1 MPNGK
6 MPLEWAIAKSAEVE
20 ILELLVE
27 AGANVNMLLDD
38 DITYIHYCAACGN
51 TEAFNYIYKSLI
63 KPTSPDYIQL
73 AKEFNEDMLTK
84 SSYLKARNDRLKS
97 KGLWANATLKPVPMR
112 KELRFKQDRAVDEFF
127 VTAKGHTTLH
137 LACQSGNKEI
147 IQYLLQLGLD
157 PLKENKMHQNCFT
170 IASEETRQF
179 LESIYS
185 KRETQELIELVNQL
199 EPYHS
204 IIESNQSVVVHKPT
218 FKKRLPVHVRVAAL
232 QSRHAAREEHCEI
245 SIARPWGG
253 SLEAENYRRHIRR
266 DIRAI
271 RNEMNEGIADLKR
284 QLRNLTKLFYP
295 ETDAEKKN
303 VSLQHDQKEEE
314 KRLLAYPSVS
324 YKDSLYGAHNNDNVN
339 SGNPSSR
346 KDDVSEGRQKD
357 FPEQK
362 YRPYKDPN
370 SSLSPQ
376 KVGYSFRHT
385 TDKVKLE
392 EVRSVSP
399 KVSNREDDI
408 LQAGFAEIITRWES
422 TEENQGDK
430 KIQSSPKEVSENS
443 ITYLA
448 GTKERSPISK
458 ESEKSPENPLTYLAG
473 TKERSPIS
481 NESEKSPENPL
492 TYLAGTKER
501 SPISNES
508 EESPENPLSSEDEHV
523 SVKQKGYIPH
533 VENDEQETKP
543 DEEDRGA
550 NLKEKTEI
558 IDEKKNVM
566 FVHESEKDSGCEVRS
581 SDDSNQQ
588 IDQNLTTNGLENSNA
603 GTNEDA
609 KHISNP
615 NREES
620 LDLENDEDMYDNSV
634 QSSQN
639 PESMEQRN
647 SKESDI
653 KVFEDA
659 KGNSVH
665 ENADDGAKYY
675 SNSEYGVSS
684 DSQRGGDS
692 GNSNKRDGSVYDY
705 SYGSTSD
712 SGYSS
717 NSAPH
722 SPVDKKKEVSDSFK
736 TDGYEYGYT
745 EGYYSLSP
753 LSRNGS
759 SHTNSPTI
767 SPTMSPSANENG
779 SLREAND
786 SRASSR
792 TGDIAQ
798 STYSSTL
805 QKSPGL
811 KEFSSK
817 ESVGPS
823 PLEPSNS
830 DVPSKQSPYKS
841 PSSRQKL
848 NGDVKS
854 PHRAGNSSTG
864 EDDPKSL
871 PLPFNEETESEHSH
885 KSSQE
890 VTKSSKSE
898 SSSRIKSE
906 ERENSLENS
915 YSERKSRSRTSEDD
929 VKCGSPTC
937 LLKRTPKSSRKNTSS
952 SDRSFFSCSKKS
964 ITPSPHKS
972 RSSNRVD
979 KNQDNQSYNSKEPE
993 GHSGS
998 YTSNTPKVRPDSDL

>member
-97 KGLWANATLKPVPMR
+97 KGLWANSTLKPVPMR

-303 VSLQHDQKEEE
+303 VSLQHDQEEEE

-339 SGNPSSR
+339 SGNSSSR
-346 KDDVSEGRQKD
+346 EDDVSEGRQKD

-458 ESEKSPENPLTYLAG
+458 ESEKSPENHLTYLAG

-481 NESEKSPENPL
+481 KESEKSPENPL

-501 SPISNES
+501 SPISKES
-508 EESPENPLSSEDEHV
+508 EKSPENPLSSEDEHV
-523 SVKQKGYIPH
+523 SVKQKGYSPH

-786 SRASSR
+786 SRTSSR

-811 KEFSSK
+811 KESSSK

-864 EDDPKSL
+864 EDDTKSL

-885 KSSQE
+885 KSSQK

-993 GHSGS
+993 GHSDS